1 MRCQMFLEFL
11 YLKHYATHMRTYS
24 HSICSSDFDVT
35 SKLDALHEEDR
46 NSLLPLYRINE
57 DLEKQKVS
65 SYRAL
70 LDEK

>member
-1 MRCQMFLEFL
+1 MHNAKR
-11 YLKHYATHMRTYS
+11 MRTCF
-24 HSICSSDFDVT
+24 HSLRTSNFDQT
-35 SKLDALHEEDR
+35 SNLDALYEEDSI
-46 NSLLPLYRINE
+46 SLLPLHRINE

>member
-1 MRCQMFLEFL
+1 MFLEFL
-11 YLKHYATHMRTYS
+11 CLKHYAMHMRTHS
-24 HSICSSDFDVT
+24 HSICSSNFDVT
-35 SKLDALHEEDR
+35 SKLGALHEEDLI
-46 NSLLPLYRINE
+46 SLLPLYRINE